1 MGHTTHRDLKL
12 AVDLIGIVGTQSGP
26 AALAEAGVQ
35 RLPELVGSDVTTLSV
50 CTLRTG
56 HRRVVCNPAGAIS
69 EGDLACFDRFFF
81 EHPLVRYHAQNPDGT
96 SHRISDSQ
104 TPRIFQRTALYNDYY
119 RNVGIDHAIAVPLF
133 VDSSLLVS
141 FVLNRKGRDFSERDR
156 EVLDLVRRPLAALYR
171 NALALD
177 GVQRALSGV
186 TAGDADE
193 GWMLVALDAAR
204 RITGIAPRV
213 APWFTAA
220 FAGTRAGAGA
230 LLPDAVDR
238 AVAAQCAAIDGAFTI
253 AATPCAVE
261 GGGCR
266 CDVQVLWRG
275 DPTRDA
281 LVLIRRGG
289 AGLAVRNQPP
299 TGASPDLTARERE
312 VLQWLAAGKS
322 NAQIADILAASPR
335 TIGKHLENIY
345 AKLGVETRTAA
356 VNRGM
361 ALL

>member
-1 MGHTTHRDLKL
+1 MGHATHRDLKL
-12 AVDLIGIVGTQSGP
+12 AVDLIGMVGAHTGP
-26 AALAEAGVQ
+26 AALAMAGVQ
-35 RLPELVGSDVTTLSV
+35 ELPQLVASDLTTLSI

-56 HRRVVCNPAGAIS
+56 HRRVVCNPLGAIS
-69 EGDLACFDRFFF
+69 EGDLACFDRFFY
-81 EHPLVRYHAQNPDGT
+81 EHPLVRYHAGNPDGA
-96 SHRISDSQ
+96 SRRISDLQ
-104 TPRIFQRTALYNDYY
+104 PPRIFQRTALYNDYY

-177 GVQRALSGV
+177 GVQQALSRV
-186 TAGDADE
+186 TADDADD
-193 GWMLVALDAAR
+193 GWMLVSLDAVR
-204 RITGIAPRV
+204 RVSGIAPRV
-213 APWFTAA
+213 AYWFTAA
-220 FAGTRAGAGA
+220 FAGARADAGAM
-230 LLPDAVDR
+230 LPAEVDR
-238 AVAAQCAAIDGAFTI
+238 AVAEQFAAIDGAFTI
-253 AATPCAVE
+253 AATPCEVE
-261 GGGCR
+261 GRSCR
-266 CDVQVLWRG
+266 CTVQVLWRG

-281 LVLIRRGG
+281 LVLIRRVG
-289 AGLAVRNQPP
+289 AAAVPRTAAPQ
-299 TGASPDLTARERE
+299 DLTARERE
-312 VLQWLAAGKS
+312 VLHWVAAGKT

>member
-12 AVDLIGIVGTQSGP
+12 AVDLIGSVSAQSNP
-26 AALAEAGVQ
+26 TALAEAGV
-35 RLPELVGSDVTTLSV
+35 RELPQLVGSDLTTLSV

-56 HRRVVCNPAGAIS
+56 HRRVVCNPEGGIS
-69 EGDLACFDRFFF
+69 AADIACFDRFFY
-81 EHPLVRYHAQNPDGT
+81 EHPLVRYHAQNPDGA

-104 TPRIFQRTALYNDYY
+104 PAPIFQRTALYNDYY
-119 RNVGIDHAIAVPLF
+119 RNVGIEHAIAVPLF

-177 GVQRALSGV
+177 GVHQALMQV
-186 TAGDADE
+186 TADTSDD
-193 GWMLVALDAAR
+193 GWMLVSLDAAR
-204 RITGIAPRV
+204 RVSGIAPRV
-213 APWFTAA
+213 DPWFNAA
-220 FAGTRAGAGA
+220 FAGACTGIGA
-230 LLPDAVDR
+230 LLPAGLER
-238 AVAAQCAAIDGAFTI
+238 AVAEQFAAIDGAFMI

-261 GGGCR
+261 GRGCR
-266 CDVQVLWRG
+266 CTVQVLWRG
-275 DPTRDA
+275 DPARDA
-281 LVLIRRGG
+281 LVLIRRVSG
-289 AGLAVRNQPP
+289 AVAKPAPAPV
-299 TGASPDLTARERE
+299 LTVRERE
-312 VLQWLAAGKS
+312 VLQWVAAGKT
-322 NAQIADILAASPR
+322 NAQIADILSASPR
-335 TIGKHLENIY
+335 TVGKHLENIY